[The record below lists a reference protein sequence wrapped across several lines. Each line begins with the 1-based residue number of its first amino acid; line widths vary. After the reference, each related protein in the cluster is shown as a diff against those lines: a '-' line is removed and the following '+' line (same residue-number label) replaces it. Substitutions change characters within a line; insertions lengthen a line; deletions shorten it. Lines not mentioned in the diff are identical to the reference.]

1 MRLILLTLV
10 VVVAAPATSRAH
22 FVFVVPQGSS
32 AQVLL
37 SETLTPDA
45 EVDIALIAGTRL
57 SLRQTDGREIPLSL
71 QKEQHRFLVSLPAGV
86 RGTIHGL
93 ADLGVM
99 TRPGAP
105 AHWLLYHPKT
115 IIGDSFAAA
124 SRLKDAPVE
133 IVPVSAQD
141 GFQLQLFARGRP
153 FPHAEITIIGPDGA
167 EGAVRTDSDSRTGTF
182 RDPGRYGAWARY
194 WDGTPGQRQGQRYE
208 EVRHYATLVFDAAP
222 PAGSASSR

>member
-1 MRLILLTLV
+1 MQRALLTLV
-10 VVVAAPATSRAH
+10 VVLAISVTSRAH
-22 FVFVVPQGSS
+22 FVFVIPDGSR

-37 SETLTPDA
+37 SEKLTPDP
-45 EVDIALIAGTRL
+45 EVDIALIASTRL
-57 SLRQTDGREIPLSL
+57 FLREVDGREMPLSL
-71 QKEQHRFLVSLPAGV
+71 QKEPHRFVVSLPAGAK
-86 RGTIHGL
+86 GTIHGL

-115 IIGDSFAAA
+115 IIGDSFAPG

-133 IVPVSAQD
+133 IVPVSNQD
-141 GFQLQLFARGRP
+141 GFQLQLLARGRP

-167 EGAVRTDSDSRTGTF
+167 EGAVRTDSDGRTGTF
-182 RDPGRYGAWARY
+182 RDAGRYGAWARY
-194 WDGTPGQRQGQRYE
+194 WEGTPGERQGKRYE
-208 EVRHYATLVFDAAP
+208 EVRHYATLVFDAVQ